1 MMIRV
6 MCLFSKRCRDMRKK
20 AMFESGFLDVCDMR
34 WRAQA
39 KTFRKGEGCVRKR
52 KGAYMV

>member
-20 AMFESGFLDVCDMR
+20 SMFELGFDIR

-39 KTFRKGEGCVRKR
+39 KAFREGGEGERGRGVY
-52 KGAYMV
+52 GIMFP